1 MDLIFIVDLSSSMRY
16 ATDGSVELTGSPWNP
31 DGQTKNNTTPQ
42 QNEVNGWFDR
52 TVWPQTRLYALEE
65 SLVEMVETL
74 KRNDADVRIAIA
86 DFGDLDHYEFNKAVA
101 DTDYRGW
108 PFLDADGDRSPGS
121 GANSDIPWEPAN
133 QLNFIL
139 GRDDEASKIEG
150 STSHFYSQPFLLHKY
165 KYLTTDYYYTGK
177 VDPMVYTGSGKVDAD
192 AFQDVDSI
200 DLMGNGTM
208 IDPGAGSL
216 LENLN
221 KQNGKLLGTN
231 YDVGLETAY
240 RLAKARQDANLAQ
253 GLDREVVC
261 IFMSDGAAM
270 QYNYFSGRSL
280 TEAWSQYLIG
290 ETDEILENFRGA
302 TEIVTD
308 ANGNATQVDI
318 GANSFFCD
326 EPHKWP
332 TRLYNLT
339 GEMHQRLANGNL
351 DKNASG
357 AHFAKCSHTIQTAEP
372 GQAFFQCLNGQ
383 MAGYWDT
390 FFNVLFYNSDGDT
403 DDIGIVDA
411 VNGYLYPDLPINAT
425 GNSNNYKGAQF
436 RKELISALRQPNYH
450 TVQADTD
457 VNGDGVVDQKD
468 TTSVQYQYQTYS
480 PYYYFYNTEGRS
492 WWAEAIK
499 GDSNKVYPVVN
510 RFAYTT
516 NAQGT
521 KLYASGAKVPA
532 SWGNNWYNG
541 EPGCQNNFVST
552 AGQGNTTKYM
562 DENGQWQSLALE
574 GKDGISG
581 FKGLGLD
588 IYTIGFSMAS
598 ENRISVDEANAVLG
612 QVCSGPSYQKNASS
626 QAELTQVLSQIITST
641 ASPATGAYFTDTM
654 GDEFDRS
661 TEKTVIHRDG
671 EVISVNSQ
679 PTIRVMEYKLDG
691 RDDRLGEPTV
701 IETITIEGG
710 KVAKRQ
716 WAPLRLLC

>member
-1 MDLIFIVDLSSSMRY
+1 M
-16 ATDGSVELTGSPWNP
+16 
-31 DGQTKNNTTPQ
+31 
-42 QNEVNGWFDR
+42 
-52 TVWPQTRLYALEE
+52 
-65 SLVEMVETL
+65 
-74 KRNDADVRIAIA
+74 
-86 DFGDLDHYEFNKAVA
+86 
-101 DTDYRGW
+101 
-108 PFLDADGDRSPGS
+108 
-121 GANSDIPWEPAN
+121 
-133 QLNFIL
+133 
-139 GRDDEASKIEG
+139 
-150 STSHFYSQPFLLHKY
+150 
-165 KYLTTDYYYTGK
+165 
-177 VDPMVYTGSGKVDAD
+177 
-192 AFQDVDSI
+192 
-200 DLMGNGTM
+200 
-208 IDPGAGSL
+208 
-216 LENLN
+216 
-221 KQNGKLLGTN
+221 
-231 YDVGLETAY
+231 
-240 RLAKARQDANLAQ
+240 
-253 GLDREVVC
+253 
-261 IFMSDGAAM
+261 
-270 QYNYFSGRSL
+270 
-280 TEAWSQYLIG
+280 
-290 ETDEILENFRGA
+290 
-302 TEIVTD
+302 
-308 ANGNATQVDI
+308 
-318 GANSFFCD
+318 
-326 EPHKWP
+326 
-332 TRLYNLT
+332 
-339 GEMHQRLANGNL
+339 
-351 DKNASG
+351 
-357 AHFAKCSHTIQTAEP
+357 
-372 GQAFFQCLNGQ
+372 
-383 MAGYWDT
+383 
-390 FFNVLFYNSDGDT
+390 
-403 DDIGIVDA
+403 
-411 VNGYLYPDLPINAT
+411 
-425 GNSNNYKGAQF
+425 
-436 RKELISALRQPNYH
+436 
-450 TVQADTD
+450 
-457 VNGDGVVDQKD
+457 NGDGVVDQKD
-468 TTSVQYQYQTYS
+468 TMSVQYQYQTYS

-516 NAQGT
+516 DALGT
-521 KLYASGAKVPA
+521 KVYASGPKAPT